1 MEGAAV
7 GFAGFF
13 ALLVLLVLRVPIA
26 MAMLAVGLAGSAY
39 LSGWGPVLA
48 SLKTQPYATF
58 ASYSFSI
65 IPMFLLMGALAAR
78 AGLARALFDLA
89 QRGLGRF
96 RGGVAMSAVAGCG
109 LFGAICGSSLA
120 TAATMGRIALPELRR
135 QGYSHEMAAGALSA
149 GGTLGILIPPSIV
162 LVLFALLTEQNI
174 ATLFLAAFLP
184 GLLAFAGYLAAV
196 WITAW
201 LRGEGAGGG
210 GANGADDS
218 GSGDREGRW
227 PALSALGIFIVVIGG
242 IYSGAFTP
250 TEAAAVGVVLTLALA
265 LARRMAW
272 SDFRAAL
279 LETATTAAMIYMILL
294 GADLFSAFLARTQAP
309 QMLTE
314 WASGSGLS
322 PMVILIG
329 VLLLYVLLGCLMDSL
344 SMIILTVPLFFP
356 LIVSLDFGLTPTE
369 IAIWFGILTLV
380 VVEVGLITPPIG
392 MNVFIIHRLSGAKD
406 MAATFRGVVPFLIS
420 DAVRVALLVAFPA
433 ITLVFV

>member
-1 MEGAAV
+1 MEGPAV
-7 GFAGFF
+7 GFVGF
-13 ALLVLLVLRVPIA
+13 ASLLLLLVLRVPIA
-26 MAMLAVGLAGSAY
+26 FAMLLTGLAGSVL
-39 LSGWGPVLA
+39 LSGLAPVLA

-58 ASYSFSI
+58 ASHSFSV
-65 IPMFLLMGALAAR
+65 IPLFLLMGALAAR

-89 QRGLGRF
+89 RSGLGRF

-135 QGYSHEMAAGALSA
+135 QGYSHGLSTGALAA

-162 LVLFALLTEQNI
+162 LVLFAILTEQNI

-184 GLLAFAGYLAAV
+184 GVMALIGYLIAV

-201 LRGEGAGGG
+201 FTGEGQNQTG
-210 GANGADDS
+210 
-218 GSGDREGRW
+218 ET
-227 PALSALGIFIVVIGG
+227 PARPDFAAALPALGIFAVVIGG
-242 IYSGAFTP
+242 IYSGVFTP
-250 TEAAAVGVVLTLALA
+250 TEAAAVGVVMTLALA
-265 LARRMAW
+265 WWRGMSRE
-272 SDFRAAL
+272 DFVAAL

-294 GADLFSAFLARTQAP
+294 GADIFSAFLARTQAP

-322 PMVILIG
+322 PWMLFIC
-329 VLLLYVLLGCLMDSL
+329 VLLLYVLLGCIMDSL

-356 LIVSLDFGLTPTE
+356 LIVSLDFGLSPTE
-369 IAIWFGILTLV
+369 VAIWFGILTLV

-392 MNVFIIHRLSGAKD
+392 MNVFIIHRLSGSDD
-406 MAATFRGVVPFLIS
+406 MAATFKGVVPFLIS
-420 DAVRVALLVAFPA
+420 DAIRIALLVAFPA